1 MSTVIWMVG
10 HGSERSGAG
19 PEMVGWGVLRGIPA
33 VVGLL
38 LCKSSRQNQVSNHML
53 TTSLFLLGIC
63 VGLAY
68 ADYLKKQLRK

>member
-1 MSTVIWMVG
+1 MVG

-19 PEMVGWGVLRGIPA
+19 PGMVGYGVLRGIPA

-38 LCKSSRQNQVSNHML
+38 CYKSSRQNQVSNHML